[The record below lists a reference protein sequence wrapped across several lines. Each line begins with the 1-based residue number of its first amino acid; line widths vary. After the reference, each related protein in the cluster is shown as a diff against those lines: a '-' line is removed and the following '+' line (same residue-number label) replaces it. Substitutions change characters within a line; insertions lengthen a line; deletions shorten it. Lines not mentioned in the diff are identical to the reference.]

1 MEETPSVGP
10 ARRSLFQGGTVAGT
24 SALVSWLR
32 SLLLATV
39 LAAVCIA
46 SVPARGEHGDAKL
59 VGDSVS
65 YVAMVL
71 GSSAA
76 PAPFR
81 YRIVVPA
88 IARGLPLAP
97 ARALAL
103 VSLLSLVATYALV
116 LRTSRRLG
124 VPDKA
129 AITGLVTAVCSAP
142 HLYSYENPYLTDA
155 MALLAVSACLYALV
169 AGRFRWFTALCV
181 LAMGIRETSIF
192 AAPAW
197 ASTGQRL
204 RAVLVVTSS
213 LAAYVMI
220 HRFVGPHSA
229 TDPGPFKEF
238 PARPLHDV
246 VADLFSAWHGLW
258 FALPVGLLLLPT
270 RRREVAG
277 MACSLCAGTLLTSF
291 LATDTTRMAAPL
303 FPVVAI
309 GVGAFVATSWKE
321 SPLLTALLVG
331 GSIASAAIW
340 QPLRSLPHPT
350 VVSQSWRVLTVTVLA
365 VLGLAGAARLRTRP
379 RGIRVAPPPA
389 RATASPKACARAT
402 SD

>member
-1 MEETPSVGP
+1 
-10 ARRSLFQGGTVAGT
+10 
-24 SALVSWLR
+24 
-32 SLLLATV
+32 
-39 LAAVCIA
+39 
-46 SVPARGEHGDAKL
+46 
-59 VGDSVS
+59 
-65 YVAMVL
+65 
-71 GSSAA
+71 
-76 PAPFR
+76 
-81 YRIVVPA
+81 
-88 IARGLPLAP
+88 
-97 ARALAL
+97 
-103 VSLLSLVATYALV
+103 
-116 LRTSRRLG
+116 
-124 VPDKA
+124 
-129 AITGLVTAVCSAP
+129 
-142 HLYSYENPYLTDA
+142 
-155 MALLAVSACLYALV
+155 
-169 AGRFRWFTALCV
+169 
-181 LAMGIRETSIF
+181 
-192 AAPAW
+192 
-197 ASTGQRL
+197 
-204 RAVLVVTSS
+204 
-213 LAAYVMI
+213 
-220 HRFVGPHSA
+220 
-229 TDPGPFKEF
+229 
-238 PARPLHDV
+238 LHDV